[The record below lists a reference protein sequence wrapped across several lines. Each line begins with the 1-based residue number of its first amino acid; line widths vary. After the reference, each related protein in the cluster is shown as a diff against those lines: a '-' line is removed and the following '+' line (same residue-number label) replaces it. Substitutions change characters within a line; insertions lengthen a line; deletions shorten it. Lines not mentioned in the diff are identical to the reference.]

1 VCPRIGGSRN
11 CGSSRRAHPKSQVI
25 YGTLSKS
32 MSFVELQIPPKVLLE
47 VFAAES
53 VCTGMTQAVPGGATL
68 TVGGLDKR
76 THSLPLVPVILALGS
91 DDASNLVSG
100 WLYDK
105 LKHANVQHI
114 LIEGVEIEVTA
125 QEIAK
130 AISESV
136 HVERHIGPDDE
147 GSEETTVP
155 QTQIDSSK
163 DAIVCLRVPSDFDT
177 AQYVQGSTILKCSVC
192 ESAVLVSPSSQTILA
207 AGQHQIVC
215 MECWTEVNPPG
226 MSPEQ
231 RESKLRSLRDHKS
244 AGEQAYD
251 DMYEKAHSPSDA
263 SMFYSEAK
271 ESFHSAIGL
280 ARELGLEQ
288 EVEEIEKRLAH
299 IKAVFRS
306 QFT

>member
-1 VCPRIGGSRN
+1 MN
-11 CGSSRRAHPKSQVI
+11 
-25 YGTLSKS
+25 
-32 MSFVELQIPPKVLLE
+32 FVELQIPAKALLE
-47 VFAAES
+47 VFEAKS
-53 VCTGMTQAVPGGATL
+53 VSTGMTQAVPGGGTL

-76 THSLPLVPVILALGS
+76 THTALPLVPVMLTLGS
-91 DDASNLVSG
+91 GDAINLVSG
-100 WLYDK
+100 WLCDK

-114 LIEGVEIEVTA
+114 LIEGMEVEVTA
-125 QEIAK
+125 EGITK

-136 HVERHIGPDDE
+136 NVDRHIGPDDQ
-147 GSEETTVP
+147 GPAATTV
-155 QTQIDSSK
+155 TEAQIDSSK
-163 DAIVCLRVPSDFDT
+163 DAIVCLRVPSDVDT
-177 AQYVQGSTILKCSVC
+177 GQYVQGSAIQKCNVC
-192 ESAVLVSPSSQTILA
+192 ESAVLVSPSSQAILA

-215 MECWTEVNPPG
+215 MECWTQANPPE

-231 RESKLRSLRDHKS
+231 RESKLCSLREHKS

-251 DMYEKAHSPSDA
+251 DMFEKAHSSSDA
-263 SMFYSEAK
+263 TIFYSEAK
-271 ESFHSAIGL
+271 ESFYSAIGL